1 MAGTYIPLIK
11 RTKWVDLSNEHKKL
25 RETVESDLKEG
36 CNKGN
41 IQPIMLQGAFGIGK
55 STTLYYLFHYGWEV
69 LKTPTFYMPLAKIVD
84 AVKKEAES
92 LESGKV
98 QNNQLSRIIN
108 SIIKEQIDK
117 LRNSNWN
124 DINDIDFPDFKSGD
138 DSENPSLNQYLEDFI
153 PVTLDSNDT
162 KESEIS
168 KLVFSEEVIRQALES
183 TTPPILLV
191 DEFESKFYE
200 LKRYVE
206 SSGGGIL
213 RELFDQVVQT
223 KPFLL
228 VIGNGPASGYE
239 VAKEK
244 GTDGNNDSETAA
256 NRRLKTIQIPFPTV
270 ALLKRKFMKECA
282 NGYVNFIWWM
292 SRCRPGHI
300 QKLWDAIDYSI
311 YKEYDATEFL
321 VKDIFNEPIDES
333 GEEVKYLKVSY
344 FNQMNSYIRPIV
356 GRLLLDF
363 EPQSIKIEDSYREA
377 MKDSAEDFF
386 CTDELVS
393 VVKELNPAISDDFSA
408 YLEKCKEQGK
418 YTSVDYIRNVG
429 KYFSYIL
436 SACSNSDGKIAFS
449 TACRNNKE
457 KALATTFLIPL
468 LELTYDFISQYEDN
482 EDQVTRETKDFILDS
497 IKFIE
502 SSVEEET
509 IDDNFENLNSI
520 FETCKIKSGNEIY
533 MQYSLRA
540 IKEIIEQPIGSPKLK
555 YKDMSLDKKLES
567 SNFRQSVLLTS
578 RSSDNTIIF
587 VPILEDEPLKKYILR
602 LKDYIKSQKNDLHT
616 NASKTIRIV
625 YLQEHEYISQLK
637 EEVCKDGS
645 GNLLPICKMKKLVF
659 EDYNHYQFKFGGHIA
674 DFIDSVAKIV
684 IVAGSCNDIVLIDDN
699 RTYDF
704 HTAIDVIKNREWTK
718 QKEAIRTIEHY
729 SRLVL
734 EGDSCVINTI
744 SLAQKKDHESAM
756 ENLIC
761 EKRDYEDNILWDF
774 TSLESADIT
783 DTKSKYL
790 AMYYILENAKKPTSS
805 YQSLLKILQEV
816 GNFRNALY
824 LPPIEDSINE
834 SLFFDQILN
843 ILSRE
848 TASKLMSSYDNED
861 YIIKHLCSF
870 TAMMNNERSV
880 SKLDELLTFMKD
892 SLNDHWIASY
902 NNDMSYGFSKGRTLI
917 KLLYLKAYIEKIDF
931 SLLRSQL
938 NTRIEE
944 KQTELVST
952 ISNSTQHIAAITD
965 LLYSKNYAKANPEKM
980 PFQGYVS
987 ELQLVSRLL
996 SNCKRIVLEDK
1007 DGISIFAIISSIVWR
1022 ISNIVSQAKVVER
1035 QINGILISLKNKKE
1049 LIEKE
1054 YQLPINTIYQDS
1066 LTSKLINLSDLKPNG
1081 QPQRYDGD
1089 WCWTQ
1094 YARYLTPRSEVQ
1106 NVIDAKLHP
1115 AKETSIDESDI
1126 HKFKALLQTSLT
1138 NSTYKVRM
1146 DETLKFCRD
1155 CQAEALSYTKV
1166 YEYIKD
1172 LLKE

>member
-168 KLVFSEEVIRQALES
+168 KLVFSEEVIRRALES

-418 YTSVDYIRNVG
+418 YTSVDYIN
-429 KYFSYIL
+429 
-436 SACSNSDGKIAFS
+436 
-449 TACRNNKE
+449 
-457 KALATTFLIPL
+457 
-468 LELTYDFISQYEDN
+468 
-482 EDQVTRETKDFILDS
+482 
-497 IKFIE
+497 
-502 SSVEEET
+502 
-509 IDDNFENLNSI
+509 
-520 FETCKIKSGNEIY
+520 
-533 MQYSLRA
+533 
-540 IKEIIEQPIGSPKLK
+540 
-555 YKDMSLDKKLES
+555 
-567 SNFRQSVLLTS
+567 
-578 RSSDNTIIF
+578 
-587 VPILEDEPLKKYILR
+587 
-602 LKDYIKSQKNDLHT
+602 
-616 NASKTIRIV
+616 
-625 YLQEHEYISQLK
+625 
-637 EEVCKDGS
+637 
-645 GNLLPICKMKKLVF
+645 
-659 EDYNHYQFKFGGHIA
+659 
-674 DFIDSVAKIV
+674 
-684 IVAGSCNDIVLIDDN
+684 
-699 RTYDF
+699 
-704 HTAIDVIKNREWTK
+704 
-718 QKEAIRTIEHY
+718 
-729 SRLVL
+729 
-734 EGDSCVINTI
+734 
-744 SLAQKKDHESAM
+744 
-756 ENLIC
+756 
-761 EKRDYEDNILWDF
+761 
-774 TSLESADIT
+774 TSL
-783 DTKSKYL
+783 
-790 AMYYILENAKKPTSS
+790 SS
-805 YQSLLKILQEV
+805 
-816 GNFRNALY
+816 
-824 LPPIEDSINE
+824 
-834 SLFFDQILN
+834 
-843 ILSRE
+843 
-848 TASKLMSSYDNED
+848 
-861 YIIKHLCSF
+861 
-870 TAMMNNERSV
+870 
-880 SKLDELLTFMKD
+880 
-892 SLNDHWIASY
+892 
-902 NNDMSYGFSKGRTLI
+902 
-917 KLLYLKAYIEKIDF
+917 
-931 SLLRSQL
+931 
-938 NTRIEE
+938 
-944 KQTELVST
+944 
-952 ISNSTQHIAAITD
+952 
-965 LLYSKNYAKANPEKM
+965 
-980 PFQGYVS
+980 
-987 ELQLVSRLL
+987 
-996 SNCKRIVLEDK
+996 
-1007 DGISIFAIISSIVWR
+1007 
-1022 ISNIVSQAKVVER
+1022 
-1035 QINGILISLKNKKE
+1035 
-1049 LIEKE
+1049 
-1054 YQLPINTIYQDS
+1054 
-1066 LTSKLINLSDLKPNG
+1066 
-1081 QPQRYDGD
+1081 
-1089 WCWTQ
+1089 
-1094 YARYLTPRSEVQ
+1094 
-1106 NVIDAKLHP
+1106 
-1115 AKETSIDESDI
+1115 
-1126 HKFKALLQTSLT
+1126 
-1138 NSTYKVRM
+1138 
-1146 DETLKFCRD
+1146 
-1155 CQAEALSYTKV
+1155 
-1166 YEYIKD
+1166 
-1172 LLKE
+1172 